1 MSGTIPT
8 RLRRLPVWIKHAKVA
23 SHGRNGLTPWKRDRH
38 WHPSSAGPIRVKLA
52 EMKVLLSLV
61 LLLQSVR
68 MTEDFL
74 PLEAG
79 NQWTYDVTNASGQKI
94 NQFEFS
100 VGERTIVAGRSLY
113 AVSGYPF
120 SGESRGPNFIG
131 YDRDT
136 RQFIRVSNGEE
147 APLFPGDAESTE
159 VLQSDT
165 NGIPQKFALKT
176 ASTTLV
182 FQRGVGIVEAR
193 LQAADGVHIAKLQS
207 SKFGRGTTAASPAAR
222 TEAAAPAAP
231 AARPIP
237 TVAPVT
243 SENPR
248 LVVSAEPAP
257 GGLKLEMLVVNASDR
272 LLPFKFNS
280 SQNYDFVITDVATG
294 LEVWRWSRGTV
305 FAQVI
310 RSDSI
315 RGNSKWT
322 YTELWNRR
330 DNDKNPVSPGRYRL
344 VGILSS
350 QPPIQSE
357 PVMLEVQ

>member
-1 MSGTIPT
+1 
-8 RLRRLPVWIKHAKVA
+8 
-23 SHGRNGLTPWKRDRH
+23 
-38 WHPSSAGPIRVKLA
+38 
-52 EMKVLLSLV
+52 MKVLLSLV

-79 NQWTYDVTNASGQKI
+79 NQWVYDVSNESGQKI
-94 NQFEFS
+94 DQFDFS

-113 AVSGYPF
+113 AITGYPF
-120 SGESRGPNFIG
+120 SGESRGPSFIG
-131 YDRDT
+131 YDRET
-136 RQFIRVSNGEE
+136 RQFIRVSAGEE
-147 APLFPGDAESTE
+147 APLFPGDSQSTE
-159 VLQSDT
+159 ILQTDT
-165 NGIPQKFALKT
+165 AGIPQKFALKT
-176 ASTTLV
+176 GSTTLV

-207 SKFGRGTTAASPAAR
+207 SKFGRSNAAPPPVVRPDTATAS
-222 TEAAAPAAP
+222 TAAAPAS
-231 AARPIP
+231 RPIP

-243 SENPR
+243 AENPR
-248 LVVSAEPAP
+248 LVLSTEAVP
-257 GGLKLEMLVVNASDR
+257 GGIKMDMLVVNASDR

-280 SQNYDFVITDVATG
+280 SQNYDFVITDIATG
-294 LEVWRWSRGTV
+294 QEVWRWSRGTV

-322 YTELWNRR
+322 YSEVWNRR

-344 VGILSS
+344 VGILTS

-357 PVMLEVQ
+357 PVMVDIQ